1 MITRRRFHRL
11 RDILLHRQPDL
22 TVLMEH
28 VHKAHNFSAI
38 LRTGDAVGI
47 FEAHAV
53 LLGGRLPS
61 ARRMSA
67 AGSARWIGIQ
77 SHPDIETAA
86 TVLKDRGFRIY
97 AAHLS
102 DAAIDFR
109 EPDYTAPT
117 AFLLGQEKDG
127 VSEEARALA
136 DQEVIIPMIGMVSSL
151 NVSVAAALLLYEAQR
166 QRQNQGLYK
175 SSRLD
180 EGIFRRTLFE
190 WAYPRQAALCRQH
203 QVPYPALDEDG
214 KLLGPLPR

>member
-22 TVLMEH
+22 TVFMEH

-53 LLGGRLPS
+53 LLGGRVPS

-77 SHPDIETAA
+77 SHPNIETAA
-86 TVLKDRGFRIY
+86 QTLQDRGFRIY

-102 DAAIDFR
+102 DTAVDFR

-127 VSEEARALA
+127 VTEEALALA

-166 QRQNQGLYK
+166 QRVHQGLYQ

-180 EGIFRRTLFE
+180 PLVFQHTLFE

-203 QVPYPALDEDG
+203 QVPYPPLSDDG
-214 KLLGPLPR
+214 EILGPLPR

>member
-1 MITRRRFHRL
+1 MISARRFHRL
-11 RDILLHRQPDL
+11 RQILQHRQPDL

-38 LRTGDAVGI
+38 LRTGDSVGV

-61 ARRMSA
+61 TRRMSA
-67 AGSARWIGIQ
+67 AGSARWIGIH

-86 TVLKDRGFRIY
+86 HTLKERGYRIY

-102 DAAIDFR
+102 DAAVDFR

-127 VSEEARALA
+127 VTDEALALA

-166 QRQNQGLYK
+166 QRQEQGFYEAC
-175 SSRLD
+175 RLD
-180 EGIFRRTLFE
+180 PEVFRKTLFE

-203 QVPYPALDEDG
+203 QMPYPPVDDNG
-214 KLLGPLPR
+214 KLRGPIPR